1 MQVPVYNLDGETVK
15 QIEVSDRVFAVP
27 FDEGVVHQA
36 VVRQQA
42 NARQGT
48 ASTKTRSEVAGSSKK
63 MYRQKGTGSARAGS
77 RRSPIRRGGGVAF
90 GPRPRSYQ
98 QAMPRKMRQLALRCA
113 LSAKVKDG
121 ELKVLEELKLR
132 GFKTRDMAKILIALG
147 ADSSTLIITGVPEET
162 VIKSARNLPEIKT
175 LTANLLNVLDIL
187 SHNMLLM
194 TESALRR
201 AEEIWGETKGEDN
214 ASLRSASPS
223 VSN

>member
-113 LSAKVKDG
+113 LSAKVRDG
-121 ELKVLEELKLR
+121 ELKVLEELKLP

-147 ADSSTLIITGVPEET
+147 ADSSALIITGVPEET

-175 LTANLLNVLDIL
+175 LTANVLNVLDIL

-194 TESALRR
+194 TEAALRR

-214 ASLRSASPS
+214 ASLRGASPS